1 MPGKPISKVLIVSAV
16 LALSVCAGAAVEP
29 VRTGGAAFG
38 DWKDDAPGV
47 RRHITAADL
56 PKPFATQSASR
67 SARVVAA
74 PAGALPKV
82 PRGFE
87 VSIFASDLAG
97 PRLLRTAPN
106 GDVFVA
112 EMQAGRIRVLRA
124 GSGSPHAEAAT
135 TFADKLSL
143 PFGIAFYPPGAEP
156 QWVYVA
162 NTDSVVRYPYRN
174 GDVEARGAPEVVVAR
189 LPTGGH
195 VTRDLVFSADGTRM
209 FVSVGS
215 ESNSG
220 ETLSK
225 KSISAA
231 AAWDRQH
238 NAIGAAWGDETER
251 ANVLSFAPEGGDRR
265 IYATG
270 LRNCVGL
277 AMHPDTG
284 DLWCSTNERDGL
296 GDDLV
301 PDFVTRVPAGAF
313 FGWPWFYI
321 GDNED
326 PTWKG
331 QRADLKGRI
340 AVPDVLL
347 QPHSAPLQMTFYAG
361 TTFPPDYHGHA
372 FVATHGSWN
381 RAQRTGY
388 KIVRIVLKNGVPNGE
403 YEDFMTGLV
412 LDDRT
417 VWGRPVGVT
426 TAADGA
432 LLVSEDGNGTIWRIA
447 YKGEE

>member
-1 MPGKPISKVLIVSAV
+1 MPGKPVSKVLIVSAV
-16 LALSVCAGAAVEP
+16 LARSICAGAAVEP
-29 VRTGGAAFG
+29 VRTGAAAFG

-124 GSGSPHAEAAT
+124 GGGSPHAEAAT

-189 LPTGGH
+189 LPAGGH

-225 KSISAA
+225 KSTSAA

-251 ANVLSFAPEGGDRR
+251 ANVLSFSPEGGERR

-277 AMHPDTG
+277 AMHPGSG

-361 TTFPPDYHGHA
+361 TSFPPAYQGNA

-388 KIVRIVLKNGVPNGE
+388 KVVRIVLKNGVPSGE

-447 YKGEE
+447 YKGEQ